1 MQVKVQPIPLS
12 STAPSQPSQRL
23 IKRGALA
30 AFKLL
35 RASAAQAG
43 KLPGALAQ
51 ASADV
56 RSAWAE
62 SCPKS

>member
-1 MQVKVQPIPLS
+1 MQVKVQPIRLS
-12 STAPSQPSQRL
+12 STAPSQRL
-23 IKRGALA
+23 VKRGALA

-35 RASAAQAG
+35 RASATQAG